1 MNWSDVE
8 LQMSS
13 RDSKI
18 RILESRIANIESS
31 IISLIEELRERT
43 VRMERDI
50 YNLKEE
56 SEARRTLA
64 QERSE

>member
-8 LQMSS
+8 LQLSS

-18 RILESRIANIESS
+18 RMLEGRVSNIES
-31 IISLIEELRERT
+31 SLIEELRERT

-50 YNLKEE
+50 YELKEE
-56 SEARRTLA
+56 LEHRRTLA
-64 QERSE
+64 QERGE